1 VYNVG
6 VTYSAVV
13 TTGIYC
19 RPGCGAKPRADHV
32 RTFTVAGAAEAAGF
46 RACLRCRPYRVSGS
60 LPWDAPELVCRAVQL
75 VIAGVL
81 DDGSEQ
87 GLGARLGLSP
97 RHLRR
102 LFQEHLGLTPDQ
114 FARSRRAHFARRL
127 LDDTDLDVVDV
138 AFASGFGSVRQFNR
152 TMQEVFRASPRDLRA
167 RRRRTDRLVAD
178 GGLSLRLPAPPGFD
192 WTSTL
197 VRLSA
202 QAVAGVEVVS
212 DGTYRRTVGVDGE
225 PGLVEVSAAGTG
237 ELRVTAHLPFWEG
250 LIHVVERC
258 GRLTGAT
265 AASSSTRG
273 HVGAWTGFEAAV
285 RTIVSSGCRPDDV
298 RARMEALARRYGEPV
313 AGLGPGLDR
322 AFPGPARLRSLDGAA
337 VGLSADTT
345 DALRRLSD
353 LAERDPVLLEEEL
366 TGDDMA
372 ARLTTLVAS

>member
-1 VYNVG
+1 M
-6 VTYSAVV
+6 TYSAVV

-32 RTFTVAGAAEAAGF
+32 RTFTMAGAAEAAGF

-102 LFQEHLGLTPDQ
+102 LFHEHLGLTPDQ

-127 LDDTDLDVVDV
+127 LDDTDLEVVDI

-152 TMQEVFRASPRDLRA
+152 TMQEVFRASPRELRA
-167 RRRRTDRLVAD
+167 RRRRADRLVAD
-178 GGLSLRLPAPPGFD
+178 GGLSLRLATPPGFD
-192 WTSTL
+192 WPSTL
-197 VRLSA
+197 SRLSA
-202 QAVAGVEVVS
+202 QAAAGIEVVA
-212 DGTYRRTVGVDGE
+212 DGTYRRTVGVDGA
-225 PGLVEVSAAGTG
+225 PGLVEISGEETG
-237 ELRVTAHLPFWEG
+237 HLRVTAHLPFWEG

-265 AASSSTRG
+265 AGSSSSHA
-273 HVGAWTGFEAAV
+273 HVGAWTAFEAAV
-285 RTIVSSGCRPDDV
+285 RAIIAEECRPEGV
-298 RARMEALARRYGEPV
+298 GPRVALLAQRYGEPV

-322 AFPGPARLRSLDGAA
+322 IFPAAAQIQAVDGAA
-337 VGLSADTT
+337 IGVGAGTAE
-345 DALRRLSD
+345 ALRRLGR
-353 LAERDPVLLEEEL
+353 LAEHDPAFLEDALHDQEL
-366 TGDDMA
+366 T